1 MTRLPIGEF
10 IAKARKEKGLT
21 QREVADILGI
31 SNRTVSAWEQ
41 GRAYPD
47 ILSLYQLAEIL
58 GVTTD
63 EILRGEKAESPQPE
77 RGNMQADEALT
88 DEYALPNGEKIPPS
102 TQEGSGVKAEGS
114 GVKADGAGV
123 AATDNYRAAVDDFAF
138 RSRICTAV
146 QCCGLLFL
154 CGGIIASFFILW
166 LGILLAV
173 LGVCALVVATVVL
186 CAFSDR
192 AKKTV
197 GLRYQGDIEGLN
209 AIQRQCLLDIGN
221 INARTFLVLGCCWF
235 VLTLIFIAL
244 HRLAWLIPLIFG
256 IIFLAVAASVRA
268 ANIKRYGNM
277 SQLTALNQ
285 NGRLLLKCLAFTAIP
300 VVLSV
305 GAIVFFAF
313 WRQVDVK
320 VDYSGD
326 IDGFVD
332 YMHTATLSQENY
344 SGNLPYGE
352 YVLDLSAVTEEVN
365 GEDKGY
371 KLVRVHDYFFAVRN
385 GDNVDLYVAEP
396 DLSFPQDVDA
406 ILSGFYASV
415 RQVSSIGGKV
425 YDVRYSSRAVE
436 YTNYVN
442 VERTFD
448 YKEENGVVT
457 VTRTE
462 RTSYF
467 ADILFGCIIIC
478 AFSLAVCAAVY
489 YSKRQP
495 IPTFTLDE

>member
-21 QREVADILGI
+21 QREVAETLGI

-63 EILRGEKAESPQPE
+63 EILRGEKADCTQPE
-77 RGNMQADEALT
+77 NGGSKHADEAST
-88 DEYALPNGEKIPPS
+88 AEYAQPN
-102 TQEGSGVKAEGS
+102 
-114 GVKADGAGV
+114 DGNLHTSSEDASFT
-123 AATDNYRAAVDDFAF
+123 ATENYRTEVDGFAF
-138 RSRICTAV
+138 RSRICIAV
-146 QCCGLLFL
+146 LCCGFFFL
-154 CGGIIASFFILW
+154 SGSIIASFFILW

-173 LGVCALVVATVVL
+173 IGVCAVVVATVIL

-192 AKKTV
+192 AKKAV
-197 GLRYQGDIEGLN
+197 GQRCGRDIDSLTE
-209 AIQRQCLLDIGN
+209 IQRQCLLDIGN
-221 INARTFLVLGCCWF
+221 INARAFLICGCCWF
-235 VLTLIFIAL
+235 VLTLIFFVV
-244 HRLAWLIPLIFG
+244 HRLAWLIPLIIG
-256 IIFLAVAASVRA
+256 IVFFVVAGLVRA
-268 ANIKRYGNM
+268 YSIKRYGNIP
-277 SQLTALNQ
+277 QLTVLKQ

-300 VVLSV
+300 VVLSI
-305 GAIVFFAF
+305 GAVLFFAF

-352 YVLDLSAVTEEVN
+352 YVLDMSTVTEEDN
-365 GEDKGY
+365 GEDKGDKY
-371 KLVRVHDYFFAVRN
+371 VRVHDFFFAVRT
-385 GDNVDLYVAEP
+385 GANVDLYVDEP
-396 DLSFPQDVDA
+396 DLSYPQGVDA
-406 ILSGFYASV
+406 VTPKWFASV
-415 RQVSSIGGKV
+415 EQVSSIGGKV
-425 YDVRYSSRAVE
+425 YNVRYGCGAVE

-442 VERTFD
+442 VERSFD
-448 YKEENGVVT
+448 FKEENGVVT

-462 RTSYF
+462 ITNYF
-467 ADILFGCIIIC
+467 TDYLFAGLIIC
-478 AFSLAVCAAVY
+478 TFSFAVCTAVY
-489 YSKRQP
+489 FTKRKTLP
-495 IPTFTLDE
+495 SFTLDK

>member
-21 QREVADILGI
+21 QREVAETLGI

-63 EILRGEKAESPQPE
+63 EILRGEKADCAQPE
-77 RGNMQADEALT
+77 NIQADETLT
-88 DEYALPNGEKIPPS
+88 AEHAQPNDGNLHTSTEDASFTATEK
-102 TQEGSGVKAEGS
+102 
-114 GVKADGAGV
+114 
-123 AATDNYRAAVDDFAF
+123 YRAAIDSFAF
-138 RSRICTAV
+138 RSRICIAV
-146 QCCGLLFL
+146 QCCGLFFF
-154 CGGIIASFFILW
+154 CGGIIVPILW

-173 LGVCALVVATVVL
+173 LGVCGFIVATVIL
-186 CAFSDR
+186 FAFSDR
-192 AKKTV
+192 AKKAV
-197 GLRYQGDIEGLN
+197 GLRNQRDIGSLTD
-209 AIQRQCLLDIGN
+209 IQRQCLLDIGN
-221 INARTFLVLGCCWF
+221 INARAFLICGCCWF
-235 VLTLIFIAL
+235 VLTLIFL
-244 HRLAWLIPLIFG
+244 VVHRLAWLIPLIIG

-268 ANIKRYGNM
+268 YNINRYGNIP
-277 SQLTALNQ
+277 QLTVYKQ

-305 GAIVFFAF
+305 GVILFFAS

-320 VDYSGD
+320 VEYKGD

-352 YVLDLSAVTEEVN
+352 YVLDLSAVTEKDET
-365 GEDKGY
+365 EKDKY
-371 KLVRVHDYFFAVRN
+371 VRVHDYFFAVN
-385 GDNVDLYVAEP
+385 FGDNIDIYVAEP
-396 DLSFPQDVDA
+396 DTSYPEDVEEITPKWFA
-406 ILSGFYASV
+406 TAE
-415 RQVSSIGGKV
+415 QVSSIGGKV
-425 YDVRYSSRAVE
+425 YNVRYSK

-442 VERTFD
+442 VERSFD
-448 YKEENGVVT
+448 FKEENGVVT

-462 RTSYF
+462 ITNYF
-467 ADILFGCIIIC
+467 DDYLFIGLTIC
-478 AFSLAVCAAVY
+478 AFSLAVCTAVY
-489 YSKRQP
+489 FTKRKP
-495 IPTFTLDE
+495 LPSFTPDE

>member
-21 QREVADILGI
+21 QREVADTLGI

-63 EILRGEKAESPQPE
+63 EILRGEKADCAQPE
-77 RGNMQADEALT
+77 NSNIQADEALT
-88 DEYALPNGEKIPPS
+88 AEYAQPNGEKIPPS
-102 TQEGSGVKAEGS
+102 SEEGSGVKAEGS
-114 GVKADGAGV
+114 GV
-123 AATDNYRAAVDDFAF
+123 AASENYRVAVDDFAF
-138 RSRICTAV
+138 RSRICIAV
-146 QCCGLLFL
+146 QCCGFFFL

-186 CAFSDR
+186 CGFSDR

-277 SQLTALNQ
+277 SQITVLNQ

-365 GEDKGY
+365 GEDKVY
-371 KLVRVHDYFFAVRN
+371 KLVRVHDYFFAECTGEN
-385 GDNVDLYVAEP
+385 IYLYVAEP

-489 YSKRQP
+489 FAKRNP
-495 IPTFTLDE
+495 IPSFTLDK